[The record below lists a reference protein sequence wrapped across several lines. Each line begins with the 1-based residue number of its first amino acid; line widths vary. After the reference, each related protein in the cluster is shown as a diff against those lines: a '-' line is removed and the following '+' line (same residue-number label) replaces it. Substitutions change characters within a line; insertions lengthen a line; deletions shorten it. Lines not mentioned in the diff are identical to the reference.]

1 MERKK
6 ILKLLRAQINING
19 HIIGA
24 SVGSG
29 MTAKYAAMGGS
40 DLLLALTAGK
50 YRIMGRS
57 SYASYLCYGNN
68 NDQVMEIGQRE
79 LLPILSDRPL
89 IFGLMAND
97 PNIQL
102 YDYLKEI
109 KKNGFSG
116 IVNFPTISLID
127 GKFRQ
132 GLEYENNTFARE
144 VLAIKLA
151 NYLDM
156 FTIAFVTNI
165 KEAKAMIKA
174 GADIICVHLGLTK
187 GGYLGAKKQISIDEA
202 RIIADNIFHVCE
214 KMNPKIIRMVYAGP
228 ANTLVDM
235 QYIYQ
240 NTICQGYI
248 GGSTFDRI
256 PTEQAI
262 FNATRE
268 FKLYDANVLND
279 DIKNKLIEGCWNS
292 NNAVTFVKEYISKHY
307 MENIKLGDIALV
319 IHISPSYLSRRFKK
333 ETGTS
338 FIEYLVRYR
347 VNQAKELLKDDNI
360 ICKEAAIAVGYYDY
374 AQFSKMFKKYT
385 GYSPI
390 KWRKKFTKK

>member
-1 MERKK
+1 MEREN

-29 MTAKYAAMGGS
+29 MTAKYAAMGGA

-79 LLPILSDRPL
+79 LLPILADKPL
-89 IFGLMAND
+89 IFGLLAND
-97 PNIQL
+97 PKIQL

-132 GLEYENNTFARE
+132 GLECENNTYARE

-165 KEAKAMIKA
+165 KEAKLMIKA

-202 RIIADNIFHVCE
+202 RIIADNIFQVCE

-240 NTICQGYI
+240 NTRCQGYI

-268 FKLYDANVLND
+268 FKLYDANTLND
-279 DIKNKLIEGCWNS
+279 DTKNKLIEGCWNS
-292 NNAVTFVKEYISKHY
+292 NNVVTFVKEYISKHY

-347 VNQAKELLKDDNI
+347 INKAKELLKDENI
-360 ICKEAAIAVGYYDY
+360 ICKEAAISVGYYDY

>member
-1 MERKK
+1 MEREN

-29 MTAKYAAMGGS
+29 MTAKYVAMGGA

-79 LLPILSDRPL
+79 LLPILADKPL
-89 IFGLMAND
+89 IFGLLAND
-97 PNIQL
+97 PKIQL

-132 GLEYENNTFARE
+132 GLECENNTYARE

-165 KEAKAMIKA
+165 KEAKLMIKA

-202 RIIADNIFHVCE
+202 RIIADNIFQVCE

-240 NTICQGYI
+240 NTRC
-248 GGSTFDRI
+248 
-256 PTEQAI
+256 
-262 FNATRE
+262 
-268 FKLYDANVLND
+268 
-279 DIKNKLIEGCWNS
+279 
-292 NNAVTFVKEYISKHY
+292 
-307 MENIKLGDIALV
+307 
-319 IHISPSYLSRRFKK
+319 
-333 ETGTS
+333 
-338 FIEYLVRYR
+338 
-347 VNQAKELLKDDNI
+347 
-360 ICKEAAIAVGYYDY
+360 
-374 AQFSKMFKKYT
+374 
-385 GYSPI
+385 
-390 KWRKKFTKK
+390 